1 MSLINRRKKGTRA
14 CIFGSRRPEWSRN
27 PSSQCPL
34 SASSL
39 LRGRRGAS
47 SENRPGA
54 GAQDILK
61 KITMSDCR
69 RNRVREYPCFLES
82 VGSDTAGVYVS
93 LSRVVDPPVAFRDR
107 SLAPRPN
114 WSRWRLVH
122 TVTQCHI
129 SQGESE
135 STQAVTTRLLRFT
148 APEGHILLVLG
159 WVLPSSCAVWWHC

>member
-1 MSLINRRKKGTRA
+1 M
-14 CIFGSRRPEWSRN
+14 
-27 PSSQCPL
+27 
-34 SASSL
+34 
-39 LRGRRGAS
+39 
-47 SENRPGA
+47 
-54 GAQDILK
+54 
-61 KITMSDCR
+61 
-69 RNRVREYPCFLES
+69 REYPCFLES

-135 STQAVTTRLLRFT
+135 STQAVTTRLLRVT
-148 APEGHILLVLG
+148 TPEGHILLVLAG
-159 WVLPSSCAVWWHC
+159 SYQVRALYDGIVKINVTTNWP

>member
-1 MSLINRRKKGTRA
+1 M
-14 CIFGSRRPEWSRN
+14 
-27 PSSQCPL
+27 
-34 SASSL
+34 
-39 LRGRRGAS
+39 
-47 SENRPGA
+47 
-54 GAQDILK
+54 
-61 KITMSDCR
+61 
-69 RNRVREYPCFLES
+69 REYPCFLES

-135 STQAVTTRLLRFT
+135 STQAVTTRLHRFT
-148 APEGHILLVLG
+148 TPEGHILLVLG
-159 WVLPSSCAVWWHC
+159 WVLPSSCAV